1 MVTTE
6 VVVAVEVAKVV
17 VEESADDL
25 RTESCFSFSHTL
37 FSTHARTL
45 SLSMLVLNRL
55 HDVLK
60 ERKKKRKKERKK
72 EKK

>member
-1 MVTTE
+1 MCSDDGKAERNHGYINGSVVLGVVTTE

-45 SLSMLVLNRL
+45 SLYAGP
-55 HDVLK
+55 
-60 ERKKKRKKERKK
+60 
-72 EKK
+72 